1 MHIFNLWR
9 GCGEAEKI
17 MHVLDMISFWADM
30 EPERPAILLPDW
42 MLTYRVLADA
52 IETISSRITE
62 HNLDKREPVA
72 LAIGNEGKLLA
83 TCFAA
88 LRLGYSI
95 VPAAP
100 GLYPQLAAS
109 GVTRVITDG
118 KFAGALNPILF
129 DDSWLLPNQ
138 RPVPAP
144 SITSGN
150 YGDTIFFTSGT
161 TGTPKKSVETCEADI
176 DRAQVASFLRISE
189 HSRQL
194 VLPGLTTRFGFNLS
208 CDVLRLAKTLCF
220 CPLSE
225 KTLWMISTFGIESIH
240 ASSHQALA
248 LCQLAESFPK
258 YSFSSVRT
266 IRIGGSTPSK
276 NLMSRIRTRI
286 CKEAIVIYSSTEG
299 AQAATAPY
307 AMIEHVE
314 DAVGIVVPWAELQIV
329 DDDDNVLPPGR
340 QGKMRY
346 RNEYFLRNQPSAEE
360 GQTDNRWFYPGDL
373 GMVTAHGIL
382 CIKGRSDDVINR
394 GGVKVSASR
403 VEERLLCCP
412 GVKDAGVC
420 SVEGLS
426 EMTQLWIAVVP
437 DRDFKPAEF
446 QQFVKTDEALYQS
459 LRTDI
464 DQVFVVEEIPRGD
477 LGKIK
482 RLDLRDKLIGML
494 KAAVAGAR

>member
-1 MHIFNLWR
+1 
-9 GCGEAEKI
+9 
-17 MHVLDMISFWADM
+17 
-30 EPERPAILLPDW
+30 
-42 MLTYRVLADA
+42 
-52 IETISSRITE
+52 
-62 HNLDKREPVA
+62 
-72 LAIGNEGKLLA
+72 
-83 TCFAA
+83 
-88 LRLGYSI
+88 
-95 VPAAP
+95 
-100 GLYPQLAAS
+100 
-109 GVTRVITDG
+109 
-118 KFAGALNPILF
+118 
-129 DDSWLLPNQ
+129 
-138 RPVPAP
+138 
-144 SITSGN
+144 
-150 YGDTIFFTSGT
+150 
-161 TGTPKKSVETCEADI
+161 
-176 DRAQVASFLRISE
+176 
-189 HSRQL
+189 
-194 VLPGLTTRFGFNLS
+194 
-208 CDVLRLAKTLCF
+208 
-220 CPLSE
+220 
-225 KTLWMISTFGIESIH
+225 
-240 ASSHQALA
+240 
-248 LCQLAESFPK
+248 
-258 YSFSSVRT
+258 
-266 IRIGGSTPSK
+266 
-276 NLMSRIRTRI
+276 
-286 CKEAIVIYSSTEG
+286 
-299 AQAATAPY
+299 
-307 AMIEHVE
+307 MIEHVE

-360 GQTDNRWFYPGDL
+360 GQTDTRWFYPGDL

-464 DQVFVVEEIPRGD
+464 DHVFDVEEIPRGD